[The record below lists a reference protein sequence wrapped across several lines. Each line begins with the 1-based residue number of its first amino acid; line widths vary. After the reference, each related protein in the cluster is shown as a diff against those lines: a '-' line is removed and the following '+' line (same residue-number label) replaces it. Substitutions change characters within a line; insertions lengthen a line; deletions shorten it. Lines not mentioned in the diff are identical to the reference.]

1 MNIRE
6 EIERATRDY
15 MKKLP
20 AAELDASLMVGKE
33 EIALTLNI
41 YGERVRGFPGSRETP
56 KERSYFD
63 VSEVTIGS
71 GPDEC
76 SIYAA
81 LSEDDI
87 EVLAL
92 KVEE

>member
-56 KERSYFD
+56 AERKFFD
-63 VSEVTIGS
+63 ISDVTIGD
-71 GPDEC
+71 GPDER

-81 LSEDDI
+81 ISEEDI
-87 EVLAL
+87 EILAL